1 MKKLILIVCCLVSMY
16 TTKAQQVAQQ
26 SQYMYNKFSI
36 NPAYAGAE
44 NGIPISLNFRRQW
57 VGIEDAPITQTL
69 SAHAFTG
76 KFVGMGISFFND
88 VTGPTRRTGMNLSFA
103 RHLQLD
109 DREEKWLSFGL
120 AGTIH
125 SFSFDQSKLT
135 LDDPNDPAITG
146 SFYNEFSPDINFGV
160 YYSTADYYAG
170 FSVSNIL
177 QSKTD
182 LFNLDA
188 NHGNQIVRTYF
199 LTAGYKFIL
208 SEDFAF
214 EPSFL
219 VKYTGANS
227 SQVDINGKLDIKNRF
242 WGGASYR
249 LKDAIVAFV
258 GINLDLFE
266 LVYSYDYITSDI
278 NRYSGGSH
286 EISLT
291 ARLQSPLSRNDDNT
305 FGKKRPKSKSRGFAT
320 KKKRRRK

>member
-1 MKKLILIVCCLVSMY
+1 MKKLFLIFFFLGLMAEIQ
-16 TTKAQQVAQQ
+16 AQQLAQL
-26 SQYMYNKFSI
+26 SQYMYNKFSL

-44 NGIPISLNFRRQW
+44 NGIPITLNFRRQW

-76 KFVGMGISFFND
+76 KFVGIGLSFFND

-103 RHLQLD
+103 RHLQLS
-109 DREEKWLSFGL
+109 DRDEKWLSFGL

-135 LDDPNDPAITG
+135 LDDPNDPAIMG
-146 SFYNEFSPDINFGV
+146 SFYNEFTPDINFGV
-160 YYSTADYYAG
+160 YFSTTDYYAG
-170 FSVSNIL
+170 FSVANIL

-188 NHGNQIVRTYF
+188 THDNQIVRTYF
-199 LTAGYKFIL
+199 LTAGYKFML
-208 SEDFAF
+208 NADFAF

-227 SQVDINGKLDIKNRF
+227 SQVDINGKLEIKNRF

-258 GINLDLFE
+258 GINLDMFE

-286 EISLT
+286 EISIT
-291 ARLQSPLSRNDDNT
+291 ARLQSPLNRSEDT
-305 FGKKRPKSKSRGFAT
+305 TLGSKRPKNKSKGFPRR
-320 KKKRRRK
+320 KKRKI